1 MAAVQRSGVRTS
13 ISEYRHLVTFQNPG
27 ASIPDGDGGWTTTF
41 ADLSPAQ
48 WYVSIE
54 PATARDL
61 ERVAAG
67 TVLST
72 ATHIVRGR
80 YHPGVTLSSRM
91 IFNGRT
97 FSITGKANVEER
109 SIFMELVAVE
119 VVS

>member
-1 MAAVQRSGVRTS
+1 MS
-13 ISEYRHLVTFQNPG
+13 IGEYRHLVTFQNPG
-27 ASIPDGDGGWTTTF
+27 ASVPDGDGGWTTTF
-41 ADLSPAQ
+41 ADLTPAQ

-80 YHPGVTLSSRM
+80 YHPGVTLATRM
-91 IFNGRT
+91 LFDDRT

-109 SIFMELVAVE
+109 GITMELTAVE
-119 VVS
+119 VVM